1 MLPECLWRPNSGC
14 EHSEVVGGVF
24 QQWWVAVTVVVIS
37 VGADFYEYGIQSPVH
52 CWGRCIASGGDYVK
66 KYCFAMGNLL
76 YQTVLLCSLDLL

>member
-1 MLPECLWRPNSGC
+1 
-14 EHSEVVGGVF
+14 
-24 QQWWVAVTVVVIS
+24 VVVIS